1 MEVTLPPGD
10 DLAPG
15 LGDKAGKEGLLA
27 GLTASHSEDGR
38 PISAGDR
45 LLTLKRLVESGRLRT
60 LVPVLPLTLKLN
72 GKPYTLEDYYA
83 FESVFQ
89 TRMPRQLLL
98 KTGRQVSK
106 STSVASRGVILSAA
120 IPHFATLYVTPL
132 YEQIRRFSNNYVRP
146 FIDTSPVKALWSGT
160 TTENSVLQRS
170 FKNGAKMF
178 FSFALLD
185 ADRIRGIS
193 CKSVCFDEVQDMDP
207 AHIPIIREC
216 MSADRLWRL
225 SMYTGTPK
233 TLGNTI
239 EGLWQKSSEGEWAI
253 PCYACKKLNIPRMGY
268 DLERMIGP
276 WHKTIGKDRPGT
288 ICANPACGKVI
299 FPRQGRWIHKQDKL
313 RWKFAGY
320 HIPQVIM
327 PMHCEDEEAWS
338 DLLGKRAGRGNVT
351 PGKYHNEVLGESYDI
366 GTKLINQSELERS
379 CLLGWHNEPMNPQKA
394 LEAAP
399 QYSIRCLAVDWGG
412 GGEDEVSFTS
422 LAVLGF
428 RADGVIDVIYGR
440 RLLTPHDHLEEA
452 VQIIRTYRMFNCN
465 MMAHDYTGA
474 GSLRETVC
482 IQAGLPMEGIMP
494 MMYCRTAKQGPIT
507 FHQAT
512 QEHPRNY
519 WMLDKA
525 RSLLTTCGAIKL
537 RRVRFFKWDKED
549 DENPGLISEFLA
561 LQENYTETT
570 SAGQIY
576 SVVRN
581 PMFPDDFA
589 QAVNIGCAAIWHRTQ
604 TWPNLAELAG
614 LQLTI
619 QQMASAGPEN
629 PWIEDTLGGYFRGP

>member
-1 MEVTLPPGD
+1 MSSDGVEELVSGRSP
-10 DLAPG
+10 
-15 LGDKAGKEGLLA
+15 
-27 GLTASHSEDGR
+27 DGR
-38 PISAGDR
+38 ALSAGDR
-45 LLTLKRLVESGRLRT
+45 LLAFKRLVESGKLRT

-72 GKPYTLEDYYA
+72 GKPYALDDYYP

-89 TRMPRQLLL
+89 TRLPRQLLL

-106 STSVASRGVILSAA
+106 STSIAARGVLLSAA

-146 FIDTSPVKALWSGT
+146 FIDTSAVKRLWVGT
-160 TTENSVLQRS
+160 SNENSVLQRS
-170 FKNGAKMF
+170 FANGAKMF
-178 FSFALLD
+178 FSFAMLD

-216 MSADRLWRL
+216 MSADRVWRL

-233 TLGNTI
+233 TKDNTI
-239 EGLWQKSSEGEWAI
+239 EGLWQHSSEAEWAI
-253 PCYACKKLNIPRMGY
+253 PCRACNKLNIPRMGW

-276 WHKTIGKDRPGT
+276 HRKSISKDRPGT
-288 ICANPACGKVI
+288 ICANPQCGKVI
-299 FPRQGRWIHKQDKL
+299 FPRMGRWLHKKEDL
-313 RWKFAGY
+313 RWKFPGY
-320 HIPQVIM
+320 HVPQVIM

-338 DLLGKRAGRGNVT
+338 ELLGKRAGRGNTT
-351 PGKYHNEVLGESYDI
+351 PGKYYNEVLGESYDV
-366 GTKLINQSELERS
+366 GTKLINQSELEKA
-379 CLLGWHNEPMNPQKA
+379 CTLGWANTERPHPRA
-394 LEAAP
+394 LAAAANYP
-399 QYSIRCLAVDWGG
+399 VRCLAVDWGG
-412 GGEDEVSFTS
+412 GGEEEVSFTV

-428 RADGVIDVIYGR
+428 RPDGQIDVIYGR

-452 VQIIRTYRMFNCN
+452 IQIIRTYRMFDCN

-482 IQAGLPMEGIMP
+482 VQAGLPLETMMP
-494 MMYCRTAKQGPIT
+494 MMYCRTARSGPIT

-512 QEHPRNY
+512 PEHPRNY
-519 WMLDKA
+519 WQLDKA

-537 RRVRFFKWDKED
+537 KRIRFFNWDHED
-549 DENPGLISEFLA
+549 RDNPGLISDFLA
-561 LQENYTETT
+561 LQENYTETRT
-570 SAGQIY
+570 AGQIY

-581 PMFPDDFA
+581 PMFSDDFA
-589 QAVNIGCAAIWHRTQ
+589 QAVNIGCCALWHRTQ

-619 QQMASAGPEN
+619 QQMNAAGPDHPWEN
-629 PWIEDTLGGYFRGP
+629 DELSGYFRQP